1 MFPELPYKI
10 QCAEIKNQI
19 KYLVNQ
25 FLFNYHNDQE
35 PANLSS
41 FNSSLICLFY
51 VPVSNTIVGVL
62 YRCSAYVFPALNP
75 FRLTFLRMRESD
87 TTLVAMRDVYFSH
100 PAAPT
105 VKTVPIDVS
114 AHARVN
120 YVVNRRK
127 FVVSEMFYSYL
138 RHYMSSGVH
147 HPTVA
152 KHDNVQ

>member
-1 MFPELPYKI
+1 MLFSLWYHHCRGADFQLWSLLSLGVFASFPG
-10 QCAEIKNQI
+10 
-19 KYLVNQ
+19 
-25 FLFNYHNDQE
+25 
-35 PANLSS
+35 
-41 FNSSLICLFY
+41 
-51 VPVSNTIVGVL
+51 IVCIARQMT
-62 YRCSAYVFPALNP
+62 RCSAYVFPALNP

-87 TTLVAMRDVYFSH
+87 TTLVAMWDVYFSH

-120 YVVNRRK
+120 YFVNRRK

-147 HPTVA
+147 HPAVA

>member
-1 MFPELPYKI
+1 MCVILIFNIHDVTTRLCSDDAHFATDRSNI
-10 QCAEIKNQI
+10 T
-19 KYLVNQ
+19 
-25 FLFNYHNDQE
+25 FLN
-35 PANLSS
+35 
-41 FNSSLICLFY
+41 
-51 VPVSNTIVGVL
+51 
-62 YRCSAYVFPALNP
+62 RCSAYVFPALNP

-120 YVVNRRK
+120 YFVNRRK

-147 HPTVA
+147 HPAVA

>member
-1 MFPELPYKI
+1 MRLPRYRPI
-10 QCAEIKNQI
+10 
-19 KYLVNQ
+19 NQ
-25 FLFNYHNDQE
+25 FPGKKRLPRTHATRAHVRLLCSCLNASLRDDLNG
-35 PANLSS
+35 NL
-41 FNSSLICLFY
+41 N
-51 VPVSNTIVGVL
+51 G
-62 YRCSAYVFPALNP
+62 RCSAYVFPALNP

-87 TTLVAMRDVYFSH
+87 TTLVAMQDVYFSH

-120 YVVNRRK
+120 YFVNRRK

-147 HPTVA
+147 HPAVA

>member
-1 MFPELPYKI
+1 M
-10 QCAEIKNQI
+10 
-19 KYLVNQ
+19 
-25 FLFNYHNDQE
+25 
-35 PANLSS
+35 
-41 FNSSLICLFY
+41 
-51 VPVSNTIVGVL
+51 T
-62 YRCSAYVFPALNP
+62 RCSAYVFPALNP

-120 YVVNRRK
+120 YFVNRRK

-147 HPTVA
+147 HPAVA

>member
-1 MFPELPYKI
+1 
-10 QCAEIKNQI
+10 
-19 KYLVNQ
+19 
-25 FLFNYHNDQE
+25 
-35 PANLSS
+35 
-41 FNSSLICLFY
+41 
-51 VPVSNTIVGVL
+51 
-62 YRCSAYVFPALNP
+62 
-75 FRLTFLRMRESD
+75 MRESD

-120 YVVNRRK
+120 YFVNRRK

-147 HPTVA
+147 HPAVA
-152 KHDNVQ
+152 KHDNVQWRVRSAALKHTLKGVFKKAKFEST